1 MIKKV
6 IFQKIIFYNYL
17 GDNLDGIINYKKLF
31 VFPSGSGIPLINK
44 NKEYYDA
51 LKKADYVFFDS
62 GFFVLLLRVLKNIK
76 VKKFSGFKFL
86 NFFFKYLKKNKG
98 KSVFCIDPNLK
109 ISKSNKKYFN
119 RIGIKKIYNYIAPVY
134 NPGKLKDEKLL
145 KQINKLDPDFILT
158 NIGGGTQ
165 EVLGLYLKKNLK
177 KKTTIFCTGGAISFF
192 TGEQAPINPLIDR
205 LYLGLL
211 IRLIFNPFI
220 FYKRFFFA
228 FKLFPM
234 VLFNK
239 VKIFNE

>member
-177 KKTTIFCTGGAISFF
+177 KRTTIFCTGGAISFF

-211 IRLIFNPFI
+211 IRLIFDPLI

-239 VKIFNE
+239 VKVFNE

>member
-134 NPGKLKDEKLL
+134 NPEKLKDEKLL

>member
-1 MIKKV
+1 MIKKI

-177 KKTTIFCTGGAISFF
+177 KRQQFF
-192 TGEQAPINPLIDR
+192 VQGVQ
-205 LYLGLL
+205 
-211 IRLIFNPFI
+211 F
-220 FYKRFFFA
+220 
-228 FKLFPM
+228 LFLQ
-234 VLFNK
+234 VSKHL
-239 VKIFNE
+239 

>member
-1 MIKKV
+1 MIKKI